1 MKKQMKITMIAGGA
15 TAAGVAMIAAAFS
28 VWNSRQLKM
37 LRAYKKAGK
46 VLSRVGIILQSVA
59 DGME

>member
-1 MKKQMKITMIAGGA
+1 MNKPAKIAIIAGGS
-15 TAAGVAMIAAAFS
+15 AAAFVAVLAS
-28 VWNSRQLKM
+28 ALAVWNNRQLKM

-46 VLSRVGIILQSVA
+46 ILGRVGIILQSIA

>member
-1 MKKQMKITMIAGGA
+1 MNKPAKIALIAGGSV
-15 TAAGVAMIAAAFS
+15 AAGVALIASALA
-28 VWNSRQLKM
+28 VWNNRPLKM

-46 VLSRVGIILQSVA
+46 ILGRVGIILQSIA

>member
-1 MKKQMKITMIAGGA
+1 MKKPMKTTMIAGGA
-15 TAAGVAMIAAAFS
+15 TAAGVAMIAAALA

-37 LRAYKKAGK
+37 LRAYKKTGK
-46 VLSRVGIILQSVA
+46 ILSRVGIILQSIA

>member
-1 MKKQMKITMIAGGA
+1 MNKPAKISLIAGGS
-15 TAAGVAMIAAAFS
+15 AAAFVAVLAS
-28 VWNSRQLKM
+28 ALAVWNNRQLKM

-46 VLSRVGIILQSVA
+46 ILGRVGIILQSVA